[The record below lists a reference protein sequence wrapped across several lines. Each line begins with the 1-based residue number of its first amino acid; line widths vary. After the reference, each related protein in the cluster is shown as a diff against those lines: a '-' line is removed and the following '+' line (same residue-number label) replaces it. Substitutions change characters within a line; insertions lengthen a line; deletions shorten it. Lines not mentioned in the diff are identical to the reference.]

1 MGTGLGGGGGGGL
14 GIQRGAW
21 GGRGGGCVGSFIG
34 LLFLLTW
41 RWDCAVSAR
50 VGLVGWGG
58 GGGGVLPKDVG
69 VLAVAALWE
78 GSTGDYD
85 RCFEH

>member
-1 MGTGLGGGGGGGL
+1 MGAGLGGGGWWDWGFIVGHGEVGGWVCEEFHRAVVLVDLEMGL
-14 GIQRGAW
+14 HSCSCGTCGL
-21 GGRGGGCVGSFIG
+21 GGRGGGV
-34 LLFLLTW
+34 
-41 RWDCAVSAR
+41 R
-50 VGLVGWGG
+50 
-58 GGGGVLPKDVG
+58 PKDVG